1 MCSIQALKEAV
12 NRLQSGS
19 QEEMV
24 DRRLVN
30 KLLVRLPGVF
40 TDEVLSPHA
49 DAGDVSRSQE
59 QRRRPGADVTVA
71 GQLVIVAL
79 PAIFSYDCCR
89 ALVKRRGKASA
100 WESTSAEGSGHGL
113 PAAVS
118 QARWTSRTRVSRTC

>member
-40 TDEVLSPHA
+40 TDEVLSLHMPMQVTYLDRKNNDDVLELMSRLLVSCSLLRCRQFSHTIA
-49 DAGDVSRSQE
+49 AG
-59 QRRRPGADVTVA
+59 
-71 GQLVIVAL
+71 L
-79 PAIFSYDCCR
+79 
-89 ALVKRRGKASA
+89 
-100 WESTSAEGSGHGL
+100 
-113 PAAVS
+113 
-118 QARWTSRTRVSRTC
+118 